1 MSSAVPRVRPSDLP
15 TKRVRAPDGS
25 VIQLKVVQSGSP
37 RLMQDLMAA
46 AQSNI
51 RRVRA
56 EELGDR

>member
-1 MSSAVPRVRPSDLP
+1 MASKAKTVRASDLI

-25 VIQLKVVQSGSP
+25 VIQLKVVQSESP
-37 RLMQDLMAA
+37 TLMHDLMAA